1 MDTVLLATDGSEY
14 ATRAAERAIELA
26 AERGAALHVLAVVD
40 RRTVDEPAL
49 SVDELA
55 TIEAEDHARES
66 LEAVVELAADAGVT
80 VVWEHR
86 HGIPHAEILTYAAEI
101 DAAVIVVGEHG
112 TRDDHCG
119 GVGRRVAEIADR
131 EVVVAGRDATVVH

>member
-49 SVDELA
+49 STDELA
-55 TIEAEDHARES
+55 TIEVEDHARER
-66 LEAVVELAADAGVT
+66 LEVVVEEAAEAGVT
-80 VVWEHR
+80 TAWERR

-112 TRDDHCG
+112 TRGDHCG
-119 GVGRRVAEIADR
+119 GVGRRVARIADR
-131 EVVVAGRDATVVH
+131 EVVVAGRDAATVN